1 MATQPW
7 AGDLER
13 QKHLVRRM
21 MRSVPASEDPVDI
34 AGAAETILV
43 NLVNDNAPSLEVAL
57 EGIDAI
63 AEDMKSTLRK
73 ARGN

>member
-1 MATQPW
+1 MARQPW

-13 QKHLVRRM
+13 QKHIVRRM
-21 MRSVPASEDPVDI
+21 MRSVRATENPVDV

-43 NLVNDNAPSLEVAL
+43 NLVNDHAPSLDAAL
-57 EGIDAI
+57 AGIDAV

-73 ARGN
+73 SRGN